1 MIDPSACKIKMRN
14 GMKIGLIPANVGMK
28 NTEQMI
34 GFAQMA
40 ESLAFE
46 SIWTF
51 EHVMV
56 PQDYT
61 SKYPY
66 SGDGKMGVAPDTNFI
81 DPLIALSAIAAST
94 KTLRLGTGV
103 NIVSQANPLLLAKQ
117 AASLDFVSGGR
128 FMLGA
133 GIGWLEEEF
142 DAMGIPFAR
151 RGARFDDYIVAMK
164 KVWAGGV
171 VEHQS
176 DFINW
181 SGFKS
186 FPLPVQ
192 RPGVPIIMGGS
203 KGKIFERIAKH
214 GDGWFAPTSDTKSL
228 APMLEKLKSVCD
240 EQNRDFNTIEITS
253 MWDNQG
259 GIDAIKAFEDIGVA
273 RILVPLFALKEG
285 PMEGMTHLAET
296 IIAKLS

>member
-1 MIDPSACKIKMRN
+1 
-14 GMKIGLIPANVGMK
+14 MKIGLIPANVGMK

-34 GFAQMA
+34 GLAQMA

-51 EHVMV
+51 EHAMV

-66 SGDGKMGVAPDTNFI
+66 SGDGKMGAAPDTNFI

-103 NIVSQANPLLLAKQ
+103 NIVAQANPLLLAKQ

-142 DAMGIPFAR
+142 NAMGVPFAR
-151 RGARFDDYIVAMK
+151 RGARFDDYMVAMK
-164 KVWAGGV
+164 KVWAGDV
-171 VEHQS
+171 VEHKS
-176 DFINW
+176 DFITW

-186 FPLPVQ
+186 YPLPVQ
-192 RPGVPIIMGGS
+192 RPGVPIIIGGS
-203 KGKIFERIAKH
+203 KGKVFERIAKH
-214 GDGWFAPTSDTKSL
+214 GDGWFAPTSDAKSL
-228 APMLEKLKSVCD
+228 APMLETLKSVCT
-240 EQNRDFNTIEITS
+240 EQGRDFDTVEITS

-259 GIDAIKAFEDIGVA
+259 GMDAIKAFEDIGVT

-285 PMEGMTHLAET
+285 PVEGISHLAES